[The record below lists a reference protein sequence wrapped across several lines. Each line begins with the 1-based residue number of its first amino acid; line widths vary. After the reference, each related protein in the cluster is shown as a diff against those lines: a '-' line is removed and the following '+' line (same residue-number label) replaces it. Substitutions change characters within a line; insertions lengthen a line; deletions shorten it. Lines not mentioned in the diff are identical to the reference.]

1 MSGVPVE
8 IEAPQCR
15 LVYLSVS
22 LLKYRHKSVARNVLE
37 GMMRFSRHACIVQ
50 AALTTLL
57 CHVTTANA
65 AEIKVLSTHAAL
77 EVVSEIGAQFERET
91 GHKLSVSYDPANIIK
106 REIES
111 GSVFDIAIVT
121 RSALDDLTKEGKIAA
136 DSRTDLCRSGL
147 GISVR
152 EGAPKPDIST
162 VDGFKH
168 ALLSAKSLI
177 RSTEGTS
184 GIYFEKLLERLGI
197 ADEMRSKIILGPSG
211 RLAEFVARGEV
222 EMAVQQVSEL
232 LPVRGAQ
239 FVGPFPK
246 ELQLYTVFSA
256 GISSTSENR
265 DAAEAFIKFLTTP
278 AAIKLLK
285 SEGLEAVVSE

>member
-1 MSGVPVE
+1 
-8 IEAPQCR
+8 
-15 LVYLSVS
+15 
-22 LLKYRHKSVARNVLE
+22 
-37 GMMRFSRHACIVQ
+37 
-50 AALTTLL
+50 
-57 CHVTTANA
+57 
-65 AEIKVLSTHAAL
+65 
-77 EVVSEIGAQFERET
+77 
-91 GHKLSVSYDPANIIK
+91 
-106 REIES
+106 
-111 GSVFDIAIVT
+111 
-121 RSALDDLTKEGKIAA
+121 
-136 DSRTDLCRSGL
+136 
-147 GISVR
+147 VR